1 MPHCHARLAKWT
13 TRSAIGT
20 GNRYALKAYVCEN
33 HADSILC
40 KACANRTRDHSK
52 HRMRIHGLLT
62 EPIPDD
68 SHIYGSAWYK
78 KQVEKYGE
86 PPEEW
91 IASAK
96 EHQAVAEAWVSD
108 AWTVKLEE
116 TVSSRMPK
124 TAKAKANPVKPNPFP
139 KQAFLMYKESDTP
152 ILKVATDSYTL
163 EKGEYNGVPVWILPN
178 GKRFDMDEK
187 GEPRNLLG

>member
-1 MPHCHARLAKWT
+1 MPRCHARLTEWK

-20 GNRYALKAYVCEN
+20 GNRCALMVSFCKN
-33 HADSILC
+33 PTDSTLC
-40 KACANRTRDHSK
+40 KACANRPRDHSK
-52 HRMRIHGLLT
+52 HKMRIHGLLT

-68 SHIYGSAWYK
+68 SHIYGGAWYR
-78 KQVEKYGE
+78 KQVETYGE

-91 IASAK
+91 IRSAK
-96 EHQAVAEAWVSD
+96 EQQAAAEAWVSD
-108 AWTVKLEE
+108 AWKVKLDEK
-116 TVSSRMPK
+116 VSSRMP
-124 TAKAKANPVKPNPFP
+124 AKPAKPTPFP
-139 KQAFLMYKESDTP
+139 KQAFLMYKESDKP

-163 EKGEYNGVPVWILPN
+163 EKGEYKGVPVWILPN